1 MRRRPSYRVQS
12 FQERRIPRI
21 VALHDFFFVGGPI
34 TRSWMYTCARSFG
47 NEQKKKKKKRR
58 CERVHLCFQLD
69 STVCVCVCLFV
80 TSTTDALPPRR
91 KHFCRRIL
99 ERERARYIILFPT
112 TSLFWGGG
120 IQIFVS
126 KTIEGKLGSIISIGG

>member
-1 MRRRPSYRVQS
+1 MRVRLEMS
-12 FQERRIPRI
+12 
-21 VALHDFFFVGGPI
+21 
-34 TRSWMYTCARSFG
+34 
-47 NEQKKKKKKRR
+47 KKKKKEAQVRTR
-58 CERVHLCFQLD
+58 APVFSAGFDC
-69 STVCVCVCLFV
+69 VCVCVCLFV

-99 ERERARYIILFPT
+99 ERERETARYIILFPT